1 MQRLNRRVSALGRAP
16 LAPQDEAAHPVVD
29 RCEVPVQELLG
40 LVGFR
45 RDMRALAQLEHRLE
59 RRRPVAAGADHEPA
73 LMLRDWERI
82 LGEPHLDSVR
92 EGRDVLPEES
102 PAGRHRADVARC
114 MAVALLDGRRRD
126 HHVIADARDRGVRL
140 PRDRPRLAREPA
152 HGLERQR
159 RLALVADRDEGV
171 GGRGVAE
178 HDVESVCRRPGR
190 ERGVERRAAAG
201 EEDASGL
208 REPGVDPQRTQPRRL
223 RGDGGGCQTA
233 GHGGSIP
240 CARVAVFERRELS
253 NGIRVVTAPMPRAQS
268 TSCVIMFAAGSRYE
282 TAENNGIA
290 HFAEHMFFK
299 GTERRPTARQIAGE
313 IDGIGGEFN
322 AFTSKEYTGYYVR
335 CAAEHRDVSFDVL
348 VDMLRHSRFVP
359 EEIEREKGVI
369 VEEMRMRV
377 DTPRDHVSTVYD
389 ELLYG
394 DQPLG
399 WEILGREETVRAV
412 SRDTFLSYLDTWYR
426 PERMVVGVGGRLGDG
441 LIELLEELLGDIEP
455 RDTGAAPPV
464 EIPQNG
470 STIALHTKDSDQAH
484 LILGARSYPLGHPDR
499 YALQMLTVILGGGM
513 SSRLFTEVRERRG
526 LAYYVYAAAQA
537 YTDAGTLAA
546 QAGVDLNRI
555 DDAIAT
561 IVAELR
567 KIATETVP
575 EDELVKAKSFA
586 KGRFAL
592 QLESPHGTVMFGM
605 RREVLEGAAE
615 EPEAVIEGINAVTLD
630 DVARVAQDVIGGRL
644 YLALVG
650 PFDDPGR
657 FEKIITTS

>member
-1 MQRLNRRVSALGRAP
+1 M
-16 LAPQDEAAHPVVD
+16 
-29 RCEVPVQELLG
+29 
-40 LVGFR
+40 
-45 RDMRALAQLEHRLE
+45 
-59 RRRPVAAGADHEPA
+59 
-73 LMLRDWERI
+73 
-82 LGEPHLDSVR
+82 
-92 EGRDVLPEES
+92 
-102 PAGRHRADVARC
+102 
-114 MAVALLDGRRRD
+114 
-126 HHVIADARDRGVRL
+126 
-140 PRDRPRLAREPA
+140 
-152 HGLERQR
+152 
-159 RLALVADRDEGV
+159 
-171 GGRGVAE
+171 
-178 HDVESVCRRPGR
+178 
-190 ERGVERRAAAG
+190 
-201 EEDASGL
+201 
-208 REPGVDPQRTQPRRL
+208 
-223 RGDGGGCQTA
+223 
-233 GHGGSIP
+233 
-240 CARVAVFERRELS
+240 AVFERQELS

-455 RDTGAAPPV
+455 RDTGAAHPV